1 MLTTSVEVPTHLW
14 VGANSCL
21 PWGKR
26 SQSLQC
32 LTGTCKILKGDMYF
46 PKWARITTHTPNM
59 TVGQGSPERTWER
72 GVVRGGLKGEMEQ
85 SQKSIRQKDGQ
96 SPSSLPLKSKLQ
108 TGATAGNAYTLCV
121 SVLIGDSPPSVSFS
135 WLISLWADS
144 LYSEASRT
152 WISSWNY
159 LFLPSIRLLCALLHY
174 AYLHP
179 YPLLDSSIR
188 SSDLYFTFKKIFSLP
203 QHWA

>member
-1 MLTTSVEVPTHLW
+1 MLMTSVEVPTHLW
-14 VGANSCL
+14 VGADSCL
-21 PWGKR
+21 SVLAMSNWNMQNSEGNT
-26 SQSLQC
+26 C
-32 LTGTCKILKGDMYF
+32 LSPIHVLEYMYF

-85 SQKSIRQKDGQ
+85 SQSLSLKSIRQKDGQ
-96 SPSSLPLKSKLQ
+96 SPSSLPLKSKLH

-121 SVLIGDSPPSVSFS
+121 SVLIGDSPPSVNFS

-188 SSDLYFTFKKIFSLP
+188 S
-203 QHWA
+203 

>member
-1 MLTTSVEVPTHLW
+1 MLTTSVEMPTHLR
-14 VGANSCL
+14 VGTDSCL

-32 LTGTCKILKGDMYF
+32 LTGTCKILKGDVHF

-59 TVGQGSPERTWER
+59 TVGQGSPEGTWER

-85 SQKSIRQKDGQ
+85 SQSLSLKSIRQKDGQ
-96 SPSSLPLKSKLQ
+96 SPSSLPLKSKLH
-108 TGATAGNAYTLCV
+108 TGATASNAYTLCFCAYWRFTT
-121 SVLIGDSPPSVSFS
+121 FS
-135 WLISLWADS
+135 KFLLVDFPLSWYC

-188 SSDLYFTFKKIFSLP
+188 S
-203 QHWA
+203 